1 MQKKTIWITAA
12 AAGAVLILGG
22 TGIAYA
28 ATDGFEQ
35 DDDSRTQ
42 VSAPAN
48 WLDKASEA
56 AITAA
61 GGGTVTGADT
71 SDDAD
76 HAYSVDVRRD
86 NGTEVDIELDAS
98 FGVVRIDEDN
108 SGDNDSNGTNSTGTG
123 TTGTDTTG
131 TDTSTGQLDAE
142 DAPIS
147 AADRAS
153 AEKAALAAT
162 TKGTV
167 TDVERSDD
175 RDHAW
180 EVEVTFANG
189 TDVDVELTTNF
200 QLVRIDK

>member
-35 DDDSRTQ
+35 DDDSRD
-42 VSAPAN
+42 SAVIETSDDTTTAPVADG
-48 WLDKASEA
+48 WLDKASA
-56 AITAA
+56 AALEAA
-61 GGGTVTGADT
+61 GGGTVTGADV

-76 HAYSVDVRRD
+76 HTYSVDVRRED
-86 NGTEVDIELDAS
+86 GTEVDVELDSA
-98 FGVVRIDEDN
+98 FAVVRLDEDIQ
-108 SGDNDSNGTNSTGTG
+108 DAQDAAEP
-123 TTGTDTTG
+123 
-131 TDTSTGQLDAE
+131 LDAE

-147 AADRAS
+147 AADRAK

-162 TKGTV
+162 GKGKV

-189 TDVDVELTTNF
+189 TDVDVELTDTF
-200 QLVRIDK
+200 TLVRIDK

>member
-12 AAGAVLILGG
+12 AAGAVLVLGG

-28 ATDGFEQ
+28 VTDGFEQ
-35 DDDSRTQ
+35 DDDLTPAAIVQSDDDA
-42 VSAPAN
+42 VDAAPTAPVAEG
-48 WLDKASEA
+48 WLDKASAA
-56 AITAA
+56 AIEAA
-61 GGGTVTGADT
+61 GGGTVTGADV

-76 HAYSVDVRRD
+76 HTYSVDVRRED
-86 NGTEVDIELDAS
+86 GTEVDVDLDAN
-98 FGVVRIDEDN
+98 FAVVRLDED
-108 SGDNDSNGTNSTGTG
+108 GVDAAEP
-123 TTGTDTTG
+123 
-131 TDTSTGQLDAE
+131 LDAE

-147 AADRAS
+147 ATDRAA

-162 TKGTV
+162 GKGSV

-189 TDVDVELTTNF
+189 TDVDVELTKGF
-200 QLVRIDK
+200 DLVRIDK

>member
-35 DDDSRTQ
+35 DDDSRETT
-42 VSAPAN
+42 VVESNSSDDATDTDGPTTPVAEG
-48 WLDKASEA
+48 WLDKASA
-56 AITAA
+56 AALEAA
-61 GGGTVTGADT
+61 GGGTVTDADV

-76 HAYSVDVRRD
+76 HAYSVDVRRED
-86 NGTEVDIELDAS
+86 GTEVDVELDSS
-98 FGVVRIDEDN
+98 FAVVRLDEDTA
-108 SGDNDSNGTNSTGTG
+108 DAAEP
-123 TTGTDTTG
+123 
-131 TDTSTGQLDAE
+131 LDAE

-147 AADRAS
+147 AADRAA

-162 TKGTV
+162 NKGTV

-189 TDVDVELTTNF
+189 TDVDVELTESFT
-200 QLVRIDK
+200 LVRIDK

>member
-1 MQKKTIWITAA
+1 MQKKTKWIIGA
-12 AAGAVLILGG
+12 AAGAALVLGG

-28 ATDGFEQ
+28 ATDGFEGN
-35 DDDSRTQ
+35 DDDTRATG
-42 VSAPAN
+42 VSETSDDVTPVVESG

-61 GGGTVTGADT
+61 GGGTVIGADV

-76 HAYSVDVRRD
+76 HTYSVDVRRED
-86 NGTEVDIELDAS
+86 GTEVDVDLDSA
-98 FGVVRIDEDN
+98 FAVVRIDEDT
-108 SGDNDSNGTNSTGTG
+108 NDSSTDATEP
-123 TTGTDTTG
+123 
-131 TDTSTGQLDAE
+131 LDAE

-162 TKGTV
+162 SKGTV

-189 TDVDVELTTNF
+189 TDVDVELTTGF
-200 QLVRIDK
+200 ELVRIDK

>member
-35 DDDSRTQ
+35 DDDSRD
-42 VSAPAN
+42 SAVIETSGDTTTAPVADG
-48 WLDKASEA
+48 WLDKASA
-56 AITAA
+56 AALEAA
-61 GGGTVTGADT
+61 GGGTVTGADV

-76 HAYSVDVRRD
+76 HTYSVDVRRED
-86 NGTEVDIELDAS
+86 GTEVDVELDSS
-98 FGVVRIDEDN
+98 FAVVRLDEDIQ
-108 SGDNDSNGTNSTGTG
+108 DAQDAAEP
-123 TTGTDTTG
+123 
-131 TDTSTGQLDAE
+131 LDAE

-147 AADRAS
+147 AADRAK

-162 TKGTV
+162 GKGKV

-189 TDVDVELTTNF
+189 TDVDVELTDTF
-200 QLVRIDK
+200 TLVRIDK

>member
-28 ATDGFEQ
+28 ATDGFER
-35 DDDSRTQ
+35 DDDDRATTVVENQ
-42 VSAPAN
+42 TTDATASAPVATD
-48 WLDKASEA
+48 WLAQASAA
-56 AITAA
+56 AIEAA
-61 GGGTVTGADT
+61 GGGTVIGADV

-76 HAYSVDVRRD
+76 HAYSVDVRRED
-86 NGTEVDIELDAS
+86 GNEVDIDLDSS
-98 FGVVRIDEDN
+98 FAVVRIDED
-108 SGDNDSNGTNSTGTG
+108 DRNDADET
-123 TTGTDTTG
+123 
-131 TDTSTGQLDAE
+131 LDAE

-162 TKGTV
+162 DKGTV

-189 TDVDVELTTNF
+189 TDVDVELTKGF
-200 QLVRIDK
+200 DLVRIDK

>member
-1 MQKKTIWITAA
+1 MQKKTKWIIGA
-12 AAGAVLILGG
+12 AAGAALVLGG

-28 ATDGFEQ
+28 ATDGFEGN
-35 DDDSRTQ
+35 DDDTRATG
-42 VSAPAN
+42 VSETSDDVTPVVESG

-61 GGGTVTGADT
+61 GGGTVIGADV

-76 HAYSVDVRRD
+76 HTYSVDVRRED
-86 NGTEVDIELDAS
+86 GTEVDVDLDSA
-98 FGVVRIDEDN
+98 FAVVRIDEDT
-108 SGDNDSNGTNSTGTG
+108 NDSSTDATEP
-123 TTGTDTTG
+123 
-131 TDTSTGQLDAE
+131 LDAE

-162 TKGTV
+162 SKGTV

-189 TDVDVELTTNF
+189 TDVDVELTEGF
-200 QLVRIDK
+200 KLVRIDK

>member
-35 DDDSRTQ
+35 DDDSRD
-42 VSAPAN
+42 SAVIETSDDTTTAPVADG
-48 WLDKASEA
+48 WLDKASAA
-56 AITAA
+56 AIEAA
-61 GGGTVTGADT
+61 GGGTVTGADV

-76 HAYSVDVRRD
+76 HTYSVDVRRED
-86 NGTEVDIELDAS
+86 GTEVDVELDSA
-98 FGVVRIDEDN
+98 FAVVRLDEDIQ
-108 SGDNDSNGTNSTGTG
+108 DAQDAAEP
-123 TTGTDTTG
+123 
-131 TDTSTGQLDAE
+131 LDAE

-147 AADRAS
+147 AADRAK

-162 TKGTV
+162 GKGKV

-189 TDVDVELTTNF
+189 TDVDVELTDTF
-200 QLVRIDK
+200 TLVRIDK

>member
-35 DDDSRTQ
+35 DDDSRD
-42 VSAPAN
+42 SAVIETSDDTTTAPVADG
-48 WLDKASEA
+48 WLDKASA
-56 AITAA
+56 AALEAA
-61 GGGTVTGADT
+61 GGGTVTGADV

-76 HAYSVDVRRD
+76 HTYSVDVRRED
-86 NGTEVDIELDAS
+86 GTEVDVELDSS
-98 FGVVRIDEDN
+98 FAVVRLDEDIQ
-108 SGDNDSNGTNSTGTG
+108 DAQDAAEP
-123 TTGTDTTG
+123 
-131 TDTSTGQLDAE
+131 LDAE

-147 AADRAS
+147 AADRAK

-162 TKGTV
+162 GKGKV

-189 TDVDVELTTNF
+189 TDVDVELTDTF
-200 QLVRIDK
+200 TLVRIDK

>member
-1 MQKKTIWITAA
+1 MQKKTKWIIGT
-12 AAGAVLILGG
+12 AAGAALVLGG

-28 ATDGFEQ
+28 ATDGFEGN
-35 DDDSRTQ
+35 DDDTRAIG
-42 VSAPAN
+42 VSETSDDVTPVVESG

-56 AITAA
+56 ALTAA
-61 GGGTVTGADT
+61 GGGTVIGADV

-76 HAYSVDVRRD
+76 HTYSVDVRRED
-86 NGTEVDIELDAS
+86 GTEVDVDLDSA
-98 FGVVRIDEDN
+98 FAVVRIDEDT
-108 SGDNDSNGTNSTGTG
+108 NDSSTGATEPI
-123 TTGTDTTG
+123 
-131 TDTSTGQLDAE
+131 DAE

-162 TKGTV
+162 SKGTV

-189 TDVDVELTTNF
+189 TDVDVELTEGF
-200 QLVRIDK
+200 KLVRIDK

>member
-1 MQKKTIWITAA
+1 MQKKTKWIIGA
-12 AAGAVLILGG
+12 AAGAALVLGG

-28 ATDGFEQ
+28 ATDGFEGN
-35 DDDSRTQ
+35 DDDIRATG
-42 VSAPAN
+42 VSETSDDVTPVVESG

-61 GGGTVTGADT
+61 GGGTVIGADV

-76 HAYSVDVRRD
+76 HTYSVDVRRED
-86 NGTEVDIELDAS
+86 GTEVDVDLDSA
-98 FGVVRIDEDN
+98 FAVVRIDEDT
-108 SGDNDSNGTNSTGTG
+108 NDSSTDATEP
-123 TTGTDTTG
+123 
-131 TDTSTGQLDAE
+131 LDAE

-162 TKGTV
+162 SKGTV

-189 TDVDVELTTNF
+189 TDVDVELTEGF
-200 QLVRIDK
+200 KLVRIDK

>member
-35 DDDSRTQ
+35 DDDTRDVAIIDT
-42 VSAPAN
+42 VDDAPTAPVAEG
-48 WLDKASEA
+48 WLDKASAA
-56 AITAA
+56 AIEAA
-61 GGGTVTGADT
+61 GGGTVTGADV

-76 HAYSVDVRRD
+76 HAYSVDVRRED
-86 NGTEVDIELDAS
+86 GTDVDVDLDSNFA
-98 FGVVRIDEDN
+98 VVRVDED
-108 SGDNDSNGTNSTGTG
+108 GVDAAEP
-123 TTGTDTTG
+123 
-131 TDTSTGQLDAE
+131 LDAE

-147 AADRAS
+147 ATDRAA

-162 TKGTV
+162 GKGSV

-189 TDVDVELTTNF
+189 TDVDVELTKGF
-200 QLVRIDK
+200 DLVRIDK

>member
-22 TGIAYA
+22 AGVAWA

-35 DDDSRTQ
+35 DDDRDSSIIESSDDAATTP
-42 VSAPAN
+42 VASG
-48 WLDKASEA
+48 WLDKVSA
-56 AITAA
+56 AALEAA
-61 GGGTVTGADT
+61 GGGTVTGADV
-71 SDDAD
+71 SDDPD
-76 HAYSVDVRRD
+76 HMYSVDVRRED
-86 NGTEVDIELDAS
+86 GTEVDVELDSS
-98 FGVVRIDEDN
+98 FAVVRLDEDTV
-108 SGDNDSNGTNSTGTG
+108 DATEP
-123 TTGTDTTG
+123 
-131 TDTSTGQLDAE
+131 LDAE

-189 TDVDVELTTNF
+189 TDVDVELTKSF
-200 QLVRIDK
+200 ELVRIDK

>member
-35 DDDSRTQ
+35 DDDSRETT
-42 VSAPAN
+42 VVESNSSDDATDTDGPATPVAEG
-48 WLDKASEA
+48 WLEKASA
-56 AITAA
+56 AALEAA
-61 GGGTVTGADT
+61 GGGTVTDADV

-76 HAYSVDVRRD
+76 HAYSVDVRRED
-86 NGTEVDIELDAS
+86 GTEVDVELDSS
-98 FGVVRIDEDN
+98 FAVVRLDEDTA
-108 SGDNDSNGTNSTGTG
+108 DAAEP
-123 TTGTDTTG
+123 
-131 TDTSTGQLDAE
+131 LDAE

-147 AADRAS
+147 AADRAA

-162 TKGTV
+162 NKGTV

-189 TDVDVELTTNF
+189 TDVDVELTESFT
-200 QLVRIDK
+200 LVRIDK

>member
-35 DDDSRTQ
+35 DDDSRD
-42 VSAPAN
+42 SAVIETSDDTTTAPVADG
-48 WLDKASEA
+48 WLDKASA
-56 AITAA
+56 AALEAA
-61 GGGTVTGADT
+61 GGGTVTGADV

-76 HAYSVDVRRD
+76 HAYSVDVRRED
-86 NGTEVDIELDAS
+86 GTEVDVELDSS
-98 FGVVRIDEDN
+98 FAVVRLDEDIQ
-108 SGDNDSNGTNSTGTG
+108 DAQDAAEP
-123 TTGTDTTG
+123 
-131 TDTSTGQLDAE
+131 LDAE

-147 AADRAS
+147 AADRAK

-162 TKGTV
+162 GKGKV

-189 TDVDVELTTNF
+189 TDVDVELTDTF
-200 QLVRIDK
+200 TLVRIDK

>member
-1 MQKKTIWITAA
+1 MQKKTKWIIGA
-12 AAGAVLILGG
+12 AAGAALVLGG

-28 ATDGFEQ
+28 ATDGFEGN
-35 DDDSRTQ
+35 DDDTRAIG
-42 VSAPAN
+42 VSETSDDVTPVVESG

-61 GGGTVTGADT
+61 GGGTVIGADV

-76 HAYSVDVRRD
+76 HTYSVDVRRED
-86 NGTEVDIELDAS
+86 GTEVDVDLDSA
-98 FGVVRIDEDN
+98 FAVVRIDEDT
-108 SGDNDSNGTNSTGTG
+108 NDSSTDATEP
-123 TTGTDTTG
+123 
-131 TDTSTGQLDAE
+131 LDAE

-162 TKGTV
+162 SKGTV

-189 TDVDVELTTNF
+189 TDVDVELTEGF
-200 QLVRIDK
+200 KLVRIDK

>member
-35 DDDSRTQ
+35 DDDSRD
-42 VSAPAN
+42 SAVIETSDDTTTAPVADG
-48 WLDKASEA
+48 WLDKASA
-56 AITAA
+56 AALEAA
-61 GGGTVTGADT
+61 GGGTVTGADV

-76 HAYSVDVRRD
+76 HTYSVDVRRED
-86 NGTEVDIELDAS
+86 GTEVDVELDSS
-98 FGVVRIDEDN
+98 FAVVRLDEDAAEP
-108 SGDNDSNGTNSTGTG
+108 
-123 TTGTDTTG
+123 
-131 TDTSTGQLDAE
+131 LDAE

-147 AADRAS
+147 AADRAK

-162 TKGTV
+162 GKGKV

-189 TDVDVELTTNF
+189 TDVDVELTDTF
-200 QLVRIDK
+200 TLVRIDE

>member
-1 MQKKTIWITAA
+1 MQKKTKWIIGA
-12 AAGAVLILGG
+12 AAGAALVLGG
-22 TGIAYA
+22 TGIAFA
-28 ATDGFEQ
+28 ATDGFDN
-35 DDDSRTQ
+35 DDDDTRS
-42 VSAPAN
+42 SAVGQTSDNTTPAVEAG

-61 GGGTVTGADT
+61 GGGTVIGADV

-76 HAYSVDVRRD
+76 HTYSVDVRRED
-86 NGTEVDIELDAS
+86 GTEVDVDLDSS
-98 FGVVRIDEDN
+98 FAVVRIDEDN
-108 SGDNDSNGTNSTGTG
+108 NDSSTGA
-123 TTGTDTTG
+123 TTEA
-131 TDTSTGQLDAE
+131 LDAE

-162 TKGTV
+162 TKGSV

-189 TDVDVELTTNF
+189 TDVDVDLTESFT
-200 QLVRIDK
+200 LVRIDR